1 MKSLIIKCVATVTIV
16 MLASQ
21 ARGERQAYPQE
32 GSIVVAHSEFGN
44 GSVRGRVRHTPKGRQ
59 VQTPGGNWLYC
70 SRSCA
75 ETLRVNMVDFW
86 QSDYGAGRKSSVTS
100 ENRLFG
106 PLRLEF
112 SR

>member
-1 MKSLIIKCVATVTIV
+1 M
-16 MLASQ
+16 
-21 ARGERQAYPQE
+21 
-32 GSIVVAHSEFGN
+32 VVAHSEFGN
-44 GSVRGRVRHTPKGRQ
+44 GSVRGRVRRTSKGRQ

-75 ETLRVNMVDFW
+75 ETLRVNTVDFW
-86 QSDYGAGRKSSVTS
+86 QSEYGAGRDGALTS

-112 SR
+112 NR